1 MAKVVEVDKVTA
13 FSEDKKGNTVF
24 RAAGTLDGRKFVALT
39 IQYNGEPIFK
49 VQEGGS
55 HQGLEG
61 STFDRG
67 DRIAVARACKAER
80 VKLFGSGA
88 KARVE
93 PELESGETVELCADS
108 DSAQA
113 PEVEEA
119 ELSDEQHALL
129 NRIAELDAAEAAA

>member
-1 MAKVVEVDKVTA
+1 MAKAVEVNKVTA

-88 KARVE
+88 KVRVE
-93 PELESGETVELCADS
+93 PDLVAGETVEL
-108 DSAQA
+108 SAEVPEAPA

-119 ELSDEQHALL
+119 ELSDEQLVLL